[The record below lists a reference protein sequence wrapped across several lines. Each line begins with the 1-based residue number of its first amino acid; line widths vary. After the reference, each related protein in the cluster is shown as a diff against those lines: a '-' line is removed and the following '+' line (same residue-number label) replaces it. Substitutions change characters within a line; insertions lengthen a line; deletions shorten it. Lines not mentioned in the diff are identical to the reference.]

1 MPNCR
6 KELIKAALFICRF
19 LISDGRTDKL
29 LNSYFTADISLT
41 WAPLP
46 HTLHHYKYAV
56 ALSSTMLFF
65 IDLVYGS
72 APLYYLYLIMIYTG
86 AQECSVQ
93 G

>member
-1 MPNCR
+1 MPSCR

-56 ALSSTMLFF
+56 ALSSTMLF
-65 IDLVYGS
+65 L
-72 APLYYLYLIMIYTG
+72 
-86 AQECSVQ
+86 
-93 G
+93 